1 MVMIRSGESTAG
13 AAAEA
18 EIRAPFVTKGLWKRL
33 RGQRAAM
40 VALAW
45 IGVLVAVAV
54 FAGVLS
60 PYDPNAQNLDNVMS
74 GPTASHLLGTDQLG
88 RDVLSRLMYAARLSL
103 LAAGIAVCFAVVIG
117 LPIGLASGYL
127 GRGTDR
133 VVMLVTDALMGF
145 PPIILAIGVVGAL
158 GPGIVNAMI
167 AVGVIY
173 VPKTIRVARGA
184 AMAIRNDT
192 YFEAS
197 RSIGTSTVRI
207 IRTHL
212 LPNILPPV
220 IVQVSLMVGF
230 AMLAEASLSFL
241 GLGAQPPE
249 ASWGSMLGS
258 AARDLSRQPWLM
270 IWPGLA
276 IAVTVLAFNVFGD
289 GLRDSFGR
297 KERKG

>member
-1 MVMIRSGESTAG
+1 MVMTDASAS

-18 EIRAPFVTKGLWKRL
+18 EIQAPFVTKGLWKRL
-33 RGQRAAM
+33 RRQRLAM
-40 VALAW
+40 VALGY
-45 IGVLVAVAV
+45 IVVLVLVAV
-54 FAGVLS
+54 FASVLS
-60 PYDPNAQNLDNVMS
+60 PFDPTAQDLDNVMAGPSS
-74 GPTASHLLGTDQLG
+74 GHPLGTDQLG
-88 RDVLSRLMYAARLSL
+88 RDVLSRLMHAARLSL
-103 LAAGIAVCFAVVIG
+103 LAAGIAVCFAVIVG
-117 LPIGLASGYL
+117 LPVGLLSGYL
-127 GRGTDR
+127 GKTTDR

-158 GPGIVNAMI
+158 GPSLVNAMI
-167 AVGVIY
+167 AVGIIY
-173 VPKTIRVARGA
+173 IPKTIRVARGA
-184 AMAIRNDT
+184 ALAIRNDT

-197 RSIGTSTVRI
+197 RSIGTPTARI

-220 IVQVSLMVGF
+220 IVQVSVMVGF

-249 ASWGSMLGS
+249 ASWGSMLGA

-270 IWPGLA
+270 VWPGLA
-276 IAVTVLAFNVFGD
+276 IALTVLAFNTFGD

-297 KERKG
+297 QERSG

>member
-1 MVMIRSGESTAG
+1 
-13 AAAEA
+13 
-18 EIRAPFVTKGLWKRL
+18 
-33 RGQRAAM
+33 
-40 VALAW
+40 
-45 IGVLVAVAV
+45 
-54 FAGVLS
+54 
-60 PYDPNAQNLDNVMS
+60 
-74 GPTASHLLGTDQLG
+74 
-88 RDVLSRLMYAARLSL
+88 
-103 LAAGIAVCFAVVIG
+103 
-117 LPIGLASGYL
+117 
-127 GRGTDR
+127 

-184 AMAIRNDT
+184 ALAIRNDT

-197 RSIGTSTVRI
+197 RSIGTSTARI

-241 GLGAQPPE
+241 GLGAQPPQ

-258 AARDLSRQPWLM
+258 AARDLNRQPWLM

>member
-1 MVMIRSGESTAG
+1 MVMIRADESTAS

-18 EIRAPFVTKGLWKRL
+18 EIRAPFVTKGMWRRL
-33 RGQRAAM
+33 RSQRAAM
-40 VALAW
+40 VALAY
-45 IGVLVAVAV
+45 IVLLIVAAV
-54 FAGVLS
+54 FANVLS
-60 PYDPNAQNLDNVMS
+60 PYDPNSQNLDDVMA
-74 GPTASHLLGTDQLG
+74 GPTAAHLLGTDQLG
-88 RDVLSRLMYAARLSL
+88 RDVLSRLLHAAQLSL

-117 LPIGLASGYL
+117 LPIGLAAGYL

-184 AMAIRNDT
+184 ALAIRNDT

-197 RSIGTSTVRI
+197 RSIGTSTARI

-241 GLGAQPPE
+241 GLGAQPPQ

-258 AARDLSRQPWLM
+258 AARDLNRQPWLM